1 MKKCYYIKS
10 NCLNSFYCFS
20 YTTYDIQIKKK
31 NLTAVFSLVF
41 IDILF
46 LIRLHVVDLPSQ
58 CYSLHSYRL
67 YF

>member
-31 NLTAVFSLVF
+31 KPYCS
-41 IDILF
+41 F
-46 LIRLHVVDLPSQ
+46 LACFHRHPVSNQITR
-58 CYSLHSYRL
+58 R
-67 YF
+67 